1 MQCPF
6 SSQNG
11 APAQARALTF
21 VLRLRAEPHLTD
33 PIRSLRALLK
43 AALRRYGLRCV
54 EISEVREGR
63 P

>member
-1 MQCPF
+1 MQT
-6 SSQNG
+6 SNSQNST
-11 APAQARALTF
+11 PAQARSIF

-33 PIRSLRALLK
+33 PIKSLRALLK

-54 EISEVREGR
+54 EISEMREGQ

>member
-1 MQCPF
+1 VR
-6 SSQNG
+6 SSSYSRLDQRL
-11 APAQARALTF
+11 QASRIF

-43 AALRRYGLRCV
+43 AALRRYGLRCL
-54 EISEVREGR
+54 EAIEVREGQ